1 MSHSAVFTSSTG
13 SPQKCLA
20 MYIPTPISFGVLCR
34 VGVNGL
40 PLPGLALT
48 LIHDN
53 SSALETCQ
61 PRISKIFISAVCLNG
76 VLTCSDDWM
85 EDDVDKAPVESKLDI
100 SASSLPIRSLKSFSK

>member
-1 MSHSAVFTSSTG
+1 
-13 SPQKCLA
+13 
-20 MYIPTPISFGVLCR
+20 MYIPTPVSFGVLCR

-61 PRISKIFISAVCLNG
+61 PRISKICISAVCLNG